1 MDQPSLTGARRQDA
15 NKTDHKNKTAGINQT
30 SESSF
35 YIQVE
40 KQKEKMKIMGEV
52 KERWCPYFDH
62 DLLRLFA
69 FDSRW
74 RIRRL

>member
-15 NKTDHKNKTAGINQT
+15 NKTDQKNKTVGINQT

-35 YIQVE
+35 YTQVE

-52 KERWCPYFDH
+52 KER
-62 DLLRLFA
+62 
-69 FDSRW
+69 
-74 RIRRL
+74 